1 MNLFRKIRAALH
13 WESAPKPHTSILP
26 DLYGQL
32 KAFRLPVIL
41 TVVTMMVGTFGYV
54 LIDNFT
60 LMDAI
65 YQTGI
70 TFTTV
75 GFGEMAPISD
85 MGRIFTITLIIAG
98 FAIFSLAIGIMVAEL
113 NRGELLRILKE
124 RSMLYKIARLK
135 NHFVIC
141 YHNEYTIEVSKQLL
155 KSHIPFVVI
164 DPNADLEKWAHEYR
178 YPYFITGEPH
188 TELAMLKAHLSSAK
202 GLITLSHSIA
212 DNIAIIASVRL
223 FEKEHEIPVA
233 YNVISSAYN
242 TSDLEKL
249 KKLGANTVVTPT
261 KLTAQR
267 VTAMAAHPEMENLLE
282 EFMYRSDTPLDMEE
296 VEVPKYSWMV
306 LKKLKETHLRQIA
319 NVSVVGIRKK
329 DGKFSPMPK
338 GDILVTSESKLLLI
352 GTQKG
357 INITK
362 NMIKKRVKPEE
373 LKYV

>member
-1 MNLFRKIRAALH
+1 
-13 WESAPKPHTSILP
+13 
-26 DLYGQL
+26 
-32 KAFRLPVIL
+32 
-41 TVVTMMVGTFGYV
+41 MMVGTIGYV

-75 GFGEMAPISD
+75 GFGEQAPLSD
-85 MGRIFTITLIIAG
+85 AGRIFTITLIISG
-98 FAIFSLAIGIMVAEL
+98 FAVFSLAVGTMVSEI
-113 NRGELLRILKE
+113 NKGELFAILKE
-124 RSMLYKIARLK
+124 RSMLYTIARLK

-141 YHNEYTIEVSKQLL
+141 FHNEYTIEVSKQLL

-164 DPNADLEKWAHEYR
+164 DPSDEIEELAKKHK
-178 YPYFITGEPH
+178 YPYYIKAEPH

-212 DNIAIIASVRL
+212 DNIALIASVRL
-223 FEKEHEIPVA
+223 FEKEHSIPVP
-233 YNVISSAYN
+233 YNIITSAEN
-242 TSDLEKL
+242 NSDLEKL

-267 VTAMAAHPEMENLLE
+267 VTAMAAHPDMENLLE
-282 EFMYRSDTPLDMEE
+282 EFMYKSDTPLDMEE
-296 VEVPKYSWMV
+296 IEVPKYSWLV
-306 LKKLKETHLRQIA
+306 LKKLKETHIRQMA

-338 GDILVTSESKLLLI
+338 GDVLVTSESKLLLI

-357 INITK
+357 ISLTK
-362 NMIKKRVKPEE
+362 NLIKQRVKPEE

>member
-13 WESAPKPHTSILP
+13 WEAAPKPDPSLLP
-26 DLYGQL
+26 DLYGHL
-32 KAFRLPVIL
+32 KAFRLPLIL
-41 TVVTMMVGTFGYV
+41 TVVTMMVGTVGYV
-54 LIDNFT
+54 LIDNFS

-75 GFGEMAPISD
+75 GFGEIAPISD
-85 MGRIFTITLIIAG
+85 SGRIFTITLIIAG
-98 FAIFSLAIGIMVAEL
+98 FAVFSLAVGTMVSEI
-113 NRGELLRILKE
+113 NKGELVRILKE

-164 DPNADLEKWAHEYR
+164 DPNENMEEIAKEHR
-178 YPYFITGEPH
+178 YPYHIQAEPH

-212 DNIAIIASVRL
+212 DNIALIASVRL
-223 FEKEHEIPVA
+223 FETEHNIPVP
-233 YNVISSAYN
+233 YNIITSAKN
-242 TSDLEKL
+242 MSDLEKL

-267 VTAMAAHPEMENLLE
+267 ITAMASHPEMENLLE
-282 EFMYRSDTPLDMEE
+282 EFMYKSDTPLDIEE
-296 VEVPKYSWMV
+296 IEIPKYSWIV

-319 NVSVVGIRKK
+319 NTSVVGIRKK

-338 GDILVTSESKLLLI
+338 GDVLVTSESKLLVI

-357 INITK
+357 IGITK
-362 NMIKKRVKPEE
+362 NLIRQRTKPAE